1 MPITD
6 EFKVTNPEYVAIVES
21 FLNEAK
27 EEETVR
33 LSERTRH
40 LAILA
45 ALLGCQGVDAFR
57 AEVADAL
64 ADGVTPAEVE
74 EVVYQATDYLG
85 LGRVAPFVAA
95 MNGAFD
101 AAGVQLDL
109 GAKRTTVTADDRLEK
124 GNACQIEIF
133 GEGMR
138 ESWKNGPAER
148 ATVNRWLAA
157 NCFGDY
163 YTREGLT
170 LAEREMIT
178 LCYLV
183 AQGGCDPQ
191 ATAHAGG
198 NLNMGNSK
206 EFLYAVIHQI
216 LPYIGY
222 PRSLNGLACID
233 AAAKATE

>member
-1 MPITD
+1 MSVV
-6 EFKVTNPEYVAIVES
+6 EQFEVTNPEYAAIANS
-21 FLNEAK
+21 FLDEVRSEEAVK
-27 EEETVR
+27 
-33 LSERTRH
+33 LPERTRH
-40 LAILA
+40 LAILS

-57 AEVADAL
+57 TEVADAL

-85 LGRVAPFVAA
+85 IGRVVPFVRA
-95 MNGAFD
+95 MNEAFD
-101 AAGVQLDL
+101 GAGVQLDL
-109 GAKRTTVTADDRLEK
+109 GAKRATVTADDRLEK

-163 YTREGLT
+163 YTREGLA

-198 NLNMGNSK
+198 NLSMGNSK